1 MLIVDLLKDR
11 PAPKQEQRQEVNEP
25 ILLGLYVLQ
34 RGRFAYVDRHFAEM
48 LGYED
53 SSGLIGKSLRDL
65 VHSEDRALLRLR
77 RTAQHPT
84 VQPVRLHHAKGKTTI
99 RGCLSGDN
107 TLYQGRPANIGC
119 LIDMGTMERMR
130 AALEKYRHMLNE
142 VDDAIAE
149 LDLAGNVVFSNTSVC
164 RKWETLGDKTKT
176 LNFRTYVDENW
187 VEAFVQAYKR
197 VYETGASGQHVVYK
211 VKLADGERLTV
222 EDSVS
227 LMRDEEDAVTGF
239 RVLSRNITDRIAA
252 EKKLAEKR
260 SQLEAIFRS
269 VNDAIV
275 TVDPEFKV
283 MESNRSAKKICGL
296 DLRKMA
302 NAAFPDGLQ
311 RCNRSCKDLLRQT
324 MLDKTCFDDRRIVC
338 GKESSPRQA
347 VSLSSAPLLDP
358 DGRVMG
364 AVLVMRDITL
374 QESMET
380 ELQQRHQRIIGKSKR
395 MMELLGLT
403 AKLADLDTT
412 VLITGE
418 SGTGKEL
425 VAKALHYGGRRASRP
440 FVTVNCSALNESLL
454 ESELFGH
461 VKGAF
466 TDAVRDKQGRFEA
479 AEGGTL
485 LLDEIGDAS
494 TLIQLKLLRVLQ
506 EKAFERVGE
515 SLPRKADVR
524 VIACTNKDLK
534 QRIGTGEF
542 REDFYYRLKV
552 VQIPLPALRERVED
566 IPLLMEHFRVI
577 FNHRFNKKVKQFDRE
592 VLYRFMSYPWPG
604 NVRELEHFI
613 ERAFVVCRGSEIRS
627 EHLPLEAAM
636 SACATKSAP
645 NPNELVELLRQA
657 QWNKSRAAKCLGIS
671 RQTLYRKMREQN
683 IHG

>member
-1 MLIVDLLKDR
+1 VSIVDLQKDR
-11 PAPKQEQRQEVNEP
+11 SPPRVLPRQEPREP

-34 RGRFAYVDRHFAEM
+34 RGRLAHVDSHFADI
-48 LGYED
+48 LGYAEPAA
-53 SSGLIGKSLRDL
+53 LIGRSIWDL
-65 VHSEDRALLRLR
+65 IHSEDRALLRLR
-77 RTAQHPT
+77 RTDRHPT
-84 VQPVRLHHAKGKTTI
+84 AQPFRAVHAAGHTVRV
-99 RGCLSGDN
+99 CLRGDN
-107 TLYQGRPANIGC
+107 ALYQGRPANIGC
-119 LIDMGTMERMR
+119 MIDVGTMERMR
-130 AALEKYRHMLNE
+130 AALGKYRLMLNE

-149 LDLAGNVVFSNTSVC
+149 MDLGGNLIFSNTSVC

-176 LNFRTYVDENW
+176 MNFRTYVDENW
-187 VEAFVQAYKR
+187 VDAFIQAYKR
-197 VYETGASGQHVVYK
+197 VYESGASGEHVVYK
-211 VKLADGERLTV
+211 VKLADGQRLTV

-227 LMRDEEDAVTGF
+227 VMRDETGEATGF
-239 RVLSRNITDRIAA
+239 RILSRNITDRIGA
-252 EKKLAEKR
+252 ERKLAAQR

-275 TVDPEFKV
+275 TVDPEFKA
-283 MESNRSAKKICGL
+283 MESNRSAKQLCGL
-296 DLRKMA
+296 DLKRKPA
-302 NAAFPDGLQ
+302 SVFPDGMR
-311 RCNRSCKDLLRQT
+311 RCNRSCGDVLRRT
-324 MLDKTCFDDRRIVC
+324 ILDKTSFSDQRIDC
-338 GKESSPRQA
+338 GAGTLFRQVVSLNSSP
-347 VSLSSAPLLDP
+347 LLTP

-364 AVLVMRDITL
+364 AVMVMRDITQ
-374 QESMET
+374 QESLET
-380 ELQQRHQRIIGKSKR
+380 EVQQRHQRIIGTSKR
-395 MMELLGLT
+395 IMEIH
-403 AKLADLDTT
+403 AMIMKLADLDTT

-425 VAKALHYGGRRASRP
+425 VAKALHYGGRRASKP

-494 TLIQLKLLRVLQ
+494 PLIQLKLLRVLQ
-506 EKAFERVGE
+506 ERSFERVGE
-515 SLPRKADVR
+515 ILPRKADVR

-552 VQIPLPALRERVED
+552 VQIPLPPLRERIED
-566 IPLLMEHFRVI
+566 IALLMEHFRI
-577 FNHRFNKKVKQFDRE
+577 TFNHRFHKKVKQFSRE
-592 VLYRFMSYPWPG
+592 VLYRFMNYAWPG

-627 EHLPLEAAM
+627 EHLPADVARGPF
-636 SACATKSAP
+636 STKSGP
-645 NPNELVELLRQA
+645 NPNELMELLRQA
-657 QWNKSRAAKCLGIS
+657 RWNKSRAAKFLGVS

-683 IHG
+683 IYG

>member
-1 MLIVDLLKDR
+1 VKR
-11 PAPKQEQRQEVNEP
+11 PEADAPA
-25 ILLGLYVLQ
+25 LLGLYVLQ
-34 RGRFAYVDRHFAEM
+34 RGRLAYVDRHFAQM
-48 LGYED
+48 LGYD
-53 SSGLIGKSLRDL
+53 DLSALIGKSLRDL
-65 VHSEDRALLRLR
+65 VYPQDRALLKLR
-77 RTAQHPT
+77 RSEQHAGVHPL
-84 VQPVRLHHAKGKTTI
+84 RLQHAKGQTI
-99 RGCLSGDN
+99 RVGLSGAN
-107 TLYQGRPANIGC
+107 TLYQGRPAHIGC
-119 LIDMGTMERMR
+119 LIDLGTMERMR

-149 LDLAGNVVFSNTSVC
+149 LDLAGNIVFSNTSVC

-176 LNFRTYVDENW
+176 LNFSTYVDDEW

-211 VKLADGERLTV
+211 VKLADGQRLTV

-227 LMRDEEDAVTGF
+227 LMRNEEDAVTGF

-252 EKKLAEKR
+252 EKQLAGQR

-269 VNDAIV
+269 VNDAII

-296 DLRKMA
+296 DPRKMP
-302 NAAFPDGLQ
+302 NATFPDGL
-311 RCNRSCKDLLRQT
+311 RCSRSCKDLLRRT
-324 MLDKTCFDDRRIVC
+324 IMEKTSFDDRRIAC
-338 GKESSPRQA
+338 AKESAPRQA
-347 VSLSSAPLLDP
+347 VSLSSSPLLAP

-374 QESMET
+374 QESMES
-380 ELQQRHQRIIGKSKR
+380 ELHQRHQRIIGKSKR
-395 MMELLGLT
+395 MLDLLGLI
-403 AKLADLDTT
+403 ARLADLDTT

-425 VAKALHYGGRRASRP
+425 VAKALHYGGRRASGP

-494 TLIQLKLLRVLQ
+494 PLIQLKLLRVLQ

-515 SLPRKADVR
+515 SLPRKANVR
-524 VIACTNKDLK
+524 VVACTNKDLK
-534 QRIGTGEF
+534 QRIGTGAF

-566 IPLLMEHFRVI
+566 IPLLMEHFRVV
-577 FNHRFNKKVKQFDRE
+577 FNSRFNKKVKQFSRE
-592 VLYRFMSYPWPG
+592 VFYRFMNYPWPG

-636 SACATKSAP
+636 AACSSKSATSS
-645 NPNELVELLRQA
+645 NELVELLRQA
-657 QWNKSRAAKCLGIS
+657 QWNKSRAAKFLGVS

>member
-11 PAPKQEQRQEVNEP
+11 PAPRGVKRPEADAP
-25 ILLGLYVLQ
+25 ALLGLYVLQ

-53 SSGLIGKSLRDL
+53 PAVLIGKSLRDL
-65 VHSEDRALLRLR
+65 IYPQDHALLKLR
-77 RTAQHPT
+77 RSDPHAG
-84 VQPVRLHHAKGKTTI
+84 VQPLRLQHAKGQAV
-99 RGCLSGDN
+99 RVCFSGDN
-107 TLYQGRPANIGC
+107 TLYQGRPAHIGC
-119 LIDMGTMERMR
+119 LIDLGTMERMR

-149 LDLAGNVVFSNTSVC
+149 LDLAGNIVFSNTSVC

-227 LMRDEEDAVTGF
+227 LMRNEEDAVTGF

-252 EKKLAEKR
+252 EKKLAGQR

-296 DLRKMA
+296 DPRKMS
-302 NAAFPDGLQ
+302 NTAFPDGLQ

-324 MLDKTCFDDRRIVC
+324 ITQKTSFDDRRIAC
-338 GKESSPRQA
+338 AKLNAPRQA
-347 VSLSSAPLLDP
+347 VSLSSAPLLAP

-374 QESMET
+374 QESLES
-380 ELQQRHQRIIGKSKR
+380 ELHQRHQRIVGKSKR
-395 MMELLGLT
+395 MLELLGLT

-494 TLIQLKLLRVLQ
+494 PLIQLKLLRVLQ

-515 SLPRKADVR
+515 SLPRKANVR
-524 VIACTNKDLK
+524 VIACTNQDLK
-534 QRIGTGEF
+534 QRIGTGAF

-566 IPLLMEHFRVI
+566 IPLLMEHFRVV
-577 FNHRFNKKVKQFDRE
+577 FNHRFDKKVKQFSRE

-636 SACATKSAP
+636 SACATRSAP

>member
-11 PAPKQEQRQEVNEP
+11 PAPKLAHRQKVNEP

-53 SSGLIGKSLRDL
+53 PTVLIGKSLRDL
-65 VHSEDRALLRLR
+65 VHSEDRALLRLC
-77 RTAQHPT
+77 RTDRHPT
-84 VQPVRLHHAKGKTTI
+84 VQPFRLHHAKGQTI
-99 RGCLSGDN
+99 RVCLSGDN

-149 LDLAGNVVFSNTSVC
+149 LDLAGNIVFSNTSVC

-187 VEAFVQAYKR
+187 VEAFVKAYKR

-227 LMRDEEDAVTGF
+227 LMRNEQDAVTGF
-239 RVLSRNITDRIAA
+239 RVLSRNITARIAA
-252 EKKLAEKR
+252 EKKLAEQR

-296 DLRKMA
+296 DLRKMS

-311 RCNRSCKDLLRQT
+311 RCNRSCKELLRQT
-324 MLDKTCFDDRRIVC
+324 IMEKTSFDDRRIAC
-338 GKESSPRQA
+338 GKENAPRQA

-374 QESMET
+374 QESMES
-380 ELQQRHQRIIGKSKR
+380 ELHQRHQRIIGKSKR
-395 MMELLGLT
+395 MLELLGLT

-425 VAKALHYGGRRASRP
+425 VAKALHYGGRRASSP

-494 TLIQLKLLRVLQ
+494 PLIQLKLLRVLQ

-515 SLPRKADVR
+515 SLPRKANVR

-534 QRIGTGEF
+534 QSIGTGEF

-566 IPLLMEHFRVI
+566 IPLLMEHFRVV
-577 FNHRFNKKVKQFDRE
+577 FNHRFDKKVKQFDRE

>member
-1 MLIVDLLKDR
+1 VLIVDVLKDH
-11 PAPKQEQRQEVNEP
+11 PAPKLEQRQELNEP
-25 ILLGLYVLQ
+25 VLLGLYVLQ
-34 RGRFAYVDRHFAEM
+34 GGRLAYVDRHFAEI

-53 SSGLIGKSLRDL
+53 PAGLIGKSLWDL
-65 VHSEDRALLRLR
+65 VHGEDRPLLRLR
-77 RTAQHPT
+77 RTARHPMA
-84 VQPVRLHHAKGKTTI
+84 PPLRLHHAKGYTV
-99 RGCLSGDN
+99 RVCLSGDN

-187 VEAFVQAYKR
+187 VEAFVQAYQR

-211 VKLADGERLTV
+211 VKLADGQRLTV

-227 LMRDEEDAVTGF
+227 VMRNEEDAVTGF

-252 EKKLAEKR
+252 EQKLAEQR

-275 TVDPEFKV
+275 TVDPELKV

-296 DLRKMA
+296 DPRKMPK
-302 NAAFPDGLQ
+302 AAFPDGLQ
-311 RCNRSCKDLLRQT
+311 RCNRACKDLLRQT
-324 MLDKTCFDDRRIVC
+324 IMEKTSFDDRRIAC

-380 ELQQRHQRIIGKSKR
+380 ELHQRHQRIVGKSKR
-395 MMELLGLT
+395 MMEILGLT

-494 TLIQLKLLRVLQ
+494 PLIQLKLLRVLQ

-515 SLPRKADVR
+515 SLPRKANVR

-566 IPLLMEHFRVI
+566 IPLLMEHFRVV
-577 FNHRFNKKVKQFDRE
+577 FNNRFNKKVKQFSRE

-613 ERAFVVCRGSEIRS
+613 ERAFVVCRGSEIRI

-636 SACATKSAP
+636 SACATKCAP